1 MMQNNVMKATT
12 DVEVRILD
20 VLTKNTGSLKA
31 EIGKLTSCLNEM
43 SFDHRPNP
51 VNEIS
56 DVQQTELFQLS
67 KQIAQIWEQQRASDK
82 ARKSLEMSKNS
93 VAAQHRVLQSLQ
105 FPQMQERKEEISSA
119 YENTY
124 EWLFQTDPSGKSD
137 WHSFVSWA
145 RSAHNPNSIYWIHGK
160 PGESLKIN
168 VYP

>member
-1 MMQNNVMKATT
+1 MQNNVMKATT

-20 VLTKNTGSLKA
+20 TVKKSTGSLKA

-43 SFDHRPNP
+43 SFDHRTNP
-51 VNEIS
+51 VDGIG

-67 KQIAQIWEQQRASDK
+67 KQIARIWEQQRASDE
-82 ARKSLEMSKNS
+82 ARKPLEVSRNN

-124 EWLFQTDPSGKSD
+124 EWLFQTDPSARND

-145 RSAHNPNSIYWIHGK
+145 RSANTPHSIYWIHGK
-160 PGESLKIN
+160 PGESAQTT
-168 VYP
+168 